1 MRTRDWLVIGILL
14 AGPLAL
20 AQAPNPY
27 NGTWHVSLKDEGGK
41 SREGTVTFKD
51 EAGTWK
57 ITAKKFKNPCIGL
70 QSPIVVQRATAD
82 ELVFQINRS
91 KALRGCED
99 NIANVKPVNETTL
112 QGEVDDGRKITL
124 TKE

>member
-1 MRTRDWLVIGILL
+1 MRILEWLVIGILL
-14 AGPLAL
+14 AGPVAI

-27 NGTWHVSLKDEGGK
+27 NGTWHTSLVGEGGK
-41 SREGTVTFKD
+41 SREGTVIIKD
-51 EAGTWK
+51 EEGTWK
-57 ITAKKFKNPCIGL
+57 VTAKNFKNPCVGL
-70 QSPIVVQRATAD
+70 QSPIVIQRATTD

-99 NIANVKPVNETTL
+99 NTATLKPVNDTTL
-112 QGEVDDGRKITL
+112 QGEVDDGRKITM

>member
-1 MRTRDWLVIGILL
+1 MRTRKWLAMGILL

-20 AQAPNPY
+20 AQTPNPY
-27 NGTWHVSLKDEGGK
+27 NGTWHVKLADEGGK
-41 SREGTVTFKD
+41 TREGTVSIAD
-51 EAGTWK
+51 LGGTWK
-57 ITAKKFKNPCIGL
+57 ITAKNFKNPCQGL
-70 QSPIVVQRATAD
+70 QSPVVVQRATAD

-99 NIANVKPVNETTL
+99 NIATLKPMNETTL